1 MINNTIYGYLFA
13 YSLILR
19 KSYPFTLSMQRVGME
34 PLLRVLLVD
43 DEELI
48 VKALAVLLTSAG
60 VELGIQIVGT
70 ANDGNEAIIQVQR
83 QKPDLVMMDMRM
95 PKVNGDEA
103 TKHIKRHLPHIK
115 IIMLSSFDTVR
126 EVRLAKIAGA
136 DGYVYKSDSPTSVIS
151 VIKLVMQGDSGF
163 VSSYETALLDG
174 FGTFELTPRQMQVLK
189 LLMRGEQNKS
199 IAHTLNISVRTVEKH
214 RGFLMKKLDYP
225 NPEQLA
231 IVAQDMGFI
240 DK

>member
-1 MINNTIYGYLFA
+1 
-13 YSLILR
+13 
-19 KSYPFTLSMQRVGME
+19 ME
-34 PLLRVLLVD
+34 PVLRVLLVD
-43 DEELI
+43 DQELI

-95 PKVNGDEA
+95 PNINGDEA

-126 EVRLAKIAGA
+126 DVRLAKIAGA
-136 DGYVYKSDSPTSVIS
+136 DGYVYKSDSPTAVIS

-174 FGTFELTPRQMQVLK
+174 SGTFELTPRQMQVLK

-199 IAHTLNISVRTVEKH
+199 IAHILNISVRTVEKH

-225 NPEQLA
+225 NPEELT
-231 IVAQDMGFI
+231 IVAQEMGFI

>member
-1 MINNTIYGYLFA
+1 
-13 YSLILR
+13 
-19 KSYPFTLSMQRVGME
+19 ME
-34 PLLRVLLVD
+34 PVLRVLLVD
-43 DEELI
+43 DQELI

-95 PKVNGDEA
+95 PNINGDEA

-126 EVRLAKIAGA
+126 DVRLAKIAGA
-136 DGYVYKSDSPTSVIS
+136 DGYVYKSDSPTAVIS

-163 VSSYETALLDG
+163 VSSYKPALLDDS
-174 FGTFELTPRQMQVLK
+174 GTFDLTPRQMQVLK

-199 IAHTLNISVRTVEKH
+199 IAHILNISVRTVEKH

-225 NPEQLA
+225 NPEELT
-231 IVAQDMGFI
+231 IVAQEMGFI